1 MKLTDED
8 CRTLLG
14 FLAWADNSKDK
25 KALLQMWFDE
35 KSAKVYKEGWKDA
48 CEEYDIAD
56 TVDWDDEV
64 KYDVEGDDGE
74 F

>member
-48 CEEYDIAD
+48 ISR
-56 TVDWDDEV
+56 TINH
-64 KYDVEGDDGE
+64 
-74 F
+74 